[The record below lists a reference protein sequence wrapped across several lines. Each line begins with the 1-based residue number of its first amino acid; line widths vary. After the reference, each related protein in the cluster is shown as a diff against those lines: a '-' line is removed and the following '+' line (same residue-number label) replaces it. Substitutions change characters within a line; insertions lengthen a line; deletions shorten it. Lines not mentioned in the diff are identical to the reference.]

1 MSEANITEDMIKE
14 LEGEEAVEQEIQ
26 EAKAMEIPDVQ
37 PQPKEVVTPPPVEK
51 MEKKKIT
58 VTLDF
63 SDEKVLSLAQDEG
76 YDVFFASKP
85 SEFKKLPLEV
95 FSELPKMLRDRYV
108 VSEKL
113 NEKEKDV
120 SFAEFQT
127 TGRLARASAR
137 LKIHNPKPGSH
148 YAWVAPRDMRDRA
161 YEGYR
166 VCEDPDVQ
174 TFGGE
179 KDGPK
184 RVGALGQTELVLM
197 ETSQENADKR
207 MALIG
212 EKSRQRVDGSVRK
225 GMTDLEGHL
234 PFIPKD
240 KEDPAR
246 YPFSPVRKE

>member
-1 MSEANITEDMIKE
+1 MNDNNITEDMIQEMEKE
-14 LEGEEAVEQEIQ
+14 ESMVS
-26 EAKAMEIPDVQ
+26 DVQ
-37 PQPKEVVTPPPVEK
+37 PVQEEVVSEASPEAPKMEK
-51 MEKKKIT
+51 IEKKKIT

-63 SDEKVLSLAQDEG
+63 SDEKVLSLAQDGG
-76 YDVFFASKP
+76 YDLYFADKP
-85 SEFKKLPLEV
+85 GEFKELALGV
-95 FSELPKMLRDRYV
+95 FSELPKAFRERYM
-108 VSEKL
+108 VSREL
-113 NEKEKDV
+113 NKKYKSDV
-120 SFAEFQT
+120 NFAEFKT

-137 LKIHNPKPGSH
+137 LNIHNPKPGRH
-148 YAWVAPRDMRDRA
+148 YAWVAPHDMRDRA
-161 YEGYR
+161 YEGYK

-197 ETSQENADKR
+197 ETSQENADQR

-225 GMTDLEGHL
+225 GMSDLRGHL

-240 KEDPAR
+240 KQDPAR
-246 YPFSPVRKE
+246 YPFSPTKEE